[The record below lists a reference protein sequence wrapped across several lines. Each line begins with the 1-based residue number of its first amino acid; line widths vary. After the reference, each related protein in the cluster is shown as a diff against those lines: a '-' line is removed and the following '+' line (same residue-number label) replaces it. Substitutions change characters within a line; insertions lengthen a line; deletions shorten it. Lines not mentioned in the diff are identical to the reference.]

1 MLESIVKKYTKNIT
15 KENIIEFSLKQNVN
29 LTDYE
34 VEIIYDQIKNNIDN
48 ILKNPEDELLKIKD
62 KLSNTTYLKI
72 EELYMFY
79 KNKYQDYL

>member
-1 MLESIVKKYTKNIT
+1 MDGKNKEKYIT

-34 VEIIYDQIKNNIDN
+34 VDIIYDQIKNNIDN

>member
-34 VEIIYDQIKNNIDN
+34 VDIIYDQIKNNIDN